1 MNNSDDEDR
10 AFLRNGGVS
19 YQNYY
24 HHEKE
29 ASGTFPLNKGYE
41 IYAQFYGPYPNYCR
55 AYTISTD
62 KGEQVLQVS
71 GTTGRNQNLYFLNSK
86 WWLDKVGRLKNG
98 KWILGTG
105 SDYNYFATVN
115 KQGIGEYNYN
125 SIHSIFSFEYVKNWN
140 QVKSNIQKFF
150 PDYPHYD

>member
-29 ASGTFPLNKGYE
+29 ASGTFPLNKGYK

-71 GTTGRNQNLYFLNSK
+71 GTTGRNQNLYFLNS
-86 WWLDKVGRLKNG
+86 NG
-98 KWILGTG
+98 GWI
-105 SDYNYFATVN
+105 
-115 KQGIGEYNYN
+115 K
-125 SIHSIFSFEYVKNWN
+125 
-140 QVKSNIQKFF
+140 
-150 PDYPHYD
+150 